1 MEYSAKTRQELVDSF
16 KKKWDKKLLLAGN
29 SLKNQVKEVERM
41 GAYRAEPVTITQEA
55 MEFCQNEKI
64 GIYSELMKKH
74 YEKLTE
80 YYTGKQYKDDYYY
93 IIDKLNQFP
102 YSENMY
108 RRTVRTKRYF
118 AQAEHVFILLRDYRV
133 LQFFDCSVADYLLDQ
148 MAPEKLDYKRNSI
161 FGFNMRHFDEI
172 IAARI
177 DLGDEAV
184 IGAVRELI
192 LSENNTAVLTVA
204 VIRGIIKSSDESLH
218 QLLADFL
225 LAARLQEGV
234 RQAVCENADC
244 GTVEA
249 FIRIFDTI
257 CEHGLTRFAA
267 VKRAVAT
274 WTGICDLENVDRI
287 TDKMVSLMQ
296 KSIKDPSVAREF
308 LKTNDSIQIAIGLW
322 TLGFYELQ
330 DAVDVMQEYLVN
342 GTRNQILTMSYFNR
356 TLQWSKITSVTAKA
370 AVKKF
375 AGDDE
380 IIAAFFPTYLEETQS
395 YAYQALNY
403 NENRNKREKVYKEI
417 PLSWLFD
424 SEEEAR
430 EHYGILQNILNGMTK
445 KKREFF
451 PCIFPW
457 YGISLSRTQTIKRM
471 CVIAYA
477 LKDES
482 YIEEMA
488 EKLNLIDTSED
499 YSSRGLWV
507 ELLLHHPSNER
518 QKKLLISYIADKE
531 NSAREAACQIADTI
545 TFSADDYEIL
555 EGFLKYKN
563 GNIRRNVLKLLEKQ
577 PDELLLSSV
586 KRLLSSPVEE
596 IRDGGLSLVIQA
608 KKSDRD
614 RDVKAQLICE
624 AGKIETTSDK
634 EQILISEITEEEK
647 PEEEEGYGLYA
658 PGFSFNCPVRK
669 PDSRVVRDYFSISPK
684 ELDRIVKKLAALIE
698 EHSGAEYKNSLGN
711 EVLLGNSLVPV
722 SYGNAP
728 LEDCYPFKELWIDF
742 YEKEIRDPH
751 LVKML
756 ILSSFNMITVYGGKI
771 KERDK
776 LERYGK
782 MLTGKDLADYRM
794 PNNRYTKGGYNSTV
808 NTVFMILNSIY
819 PEKGT
824 REAALELAYE
834 IVDKVPEADLWYEI
848 ENDGR
853 YYYNSVQDYPLTNIP
868 VIAQVLDTLKDW
880 DDEEEFGRNFTAMYL
895 LDDKFRYNE
904 HGEKNGGY
912 YNNRAASFL
921 TVYHYIKACVMG
933 LIPMELVYQSVFTRI
948 GLRNA
953 LEDLSRL
960 VMDSMNA
967 SDKNCLSR
975 YLSAKELEEEKLDGD
990 SPFVK
995 MGREIYFRITDMI
1008 LDVELKRGEMA
1019 TAFSDSISAMR
1030 RIFGLERLVQI
1041 LKALGN
1047 DKLDR
1052 GTYYYWSGS
1061 RTGRKECLS
1070 YLLQICYPRKED
1082 DSEKMGRLF
1091 SRSRIKEQK
1100 IIETAMYA
1108 PQWLSMIEEYLGWP
1122 GLKSGCYY
1130 FMAHMNERFDDKKA
1144 AMIARYTPLSP
1155 EELNNGAF
1163 DVAWFKE
1170 AYGLLGEERFKRLYD
1185 AAKYISDG
1193 SKHARARKYADAA
1206 LGTVT
1211 TQELRQVIEDKRNK
1225 DLLMSYGLIPIE
1237 GKQDLLDRYEFL
1249 QKFLKESRQFGA
1261 QRRASESLAVS
1272 MALKNMANTAGYA
1285 DVTRLTLAMESEL
1298 VKSYEPYFEEQE
1310 IDGVMLNLHTDENGK
1325 TQIICQKGG
1334 KQQKSVPAKLK
1345 KHEYYLKLKEIEKK
1359 LKDQYSRTVKM
1370 FEQSMEERELYQYQE
1385 LRLLC
1390 ENPVIEP
1397 VISSLVFITE
1407 EEMLAHGWMQGEGLV
1422 DCFGEIHPLSKEAT
1436 LRIAHP
1442 YDLYQTGCWHEY
1454 QKMIFAGASDGRIK
1468 KQPFKQVF
1476 RELYVKLPEELKKE
1490 RSTMFAGN
1498 QIQPSKTVACLK
1510 SRRWIADYEEGL
1522 QKVYYKENLIAHIY
1536 ALADWFSPSDIE
1548 APALEWVEFTDRKTF
1563 KNVKIEEIPDIIYSE
1578 VMRDVDLAVSVA
1590 HAGGVDPETS
1600 HSTIEMRRAV
1610 LEFSLPLFKLT
1621 NVRLE
1626 GSHAFVEGSR
1636 GRYSIHLGSGVI
1648 HQLGG
1653 HQINVLPVHS
1663 QGRGK
1668 LFLPFLDEDP
1678 KTAEIISK
1686 VVLFSEDK
1694 KIKDPYILS
1703 QIISL

>member
-1 MEYSAKTRQELVDSF
+1 MEYSMESRQKLVDNF

-29 SLKNQVKEVERM
+29 GLKNQVKEVERI
-41 GAYRAEPVTITQEA
+41 GAYRAEPVTITEEA
-55 MEFCQNEKI
+55 MEFCRNEKI
-64 GIYSELMKKH
+64 GTYSELMKKH

-80 YYTGKQYKDDYYY
+80 YFTGKQLKEDYYY

-102 YSENMY
+102 YAENIY

-118 AQAEHVFILLRDYRV
+118 PQVEHVFTLLRDYRV
-133 LQFFDCSVADYLLDQ
+133 LQFFECSVADYLLDQ
-148 MAPEKLDYKRNSI
+148 MEPEKLDYKHNSV
-161 FGFNMRHFDEI
+161 FGFKMRHFDDI

-177 DLGDEAV
+177 DLGDEDV

-192 LSENNTAVLTVA
+192 LSENNTAVLTVN

-218 QLLADFL
+218 KLLAEFL

-257 CEHGLTRFAA
+257 CENGLTRFAA

-274 WTGICDLENVDRI
+274 WTGICDLEHVDRI

-296 KSIKDPSVAREF
+296 QSIKDPAAAREF
-308 LKTNDSIQIAIGLW
+308 LKTNDTIQIAIGLW

-330 DAVDVMQEYLVN
+330 DAVDVMQEYLEH

-356 TLQWSKITSVTAKA
+356 TLQWPKITSVTAKA

-375 AGDDE
+375 ADDEE
-380 IIAAFFPTYLEETQS
+380 IIAAFFPTYLESAQT

-403 NENRNKREKVYKEI
+403 NENRNKTEKVYEEI
-417 PLSWLFD
+417 PVSRLFD

-430 EHYGILQNILNGMTK
+430 EHYGILRGILNGMTK

-457 YGISLSRTQTIKRM
+457 YGITLSRTQIIKRM
-471 CVIAYA
+471 SIIAYA
-477 LKDES
+477 LKDEA
-482 YIEEMA
+482 YMEEMA
-488 EKLNLIDTSED
+488 EKLSMIDTSEG

-507 ELLLHHPSNER
+507 ELLLHHPANER

-531 NSAREAACQIADTI
+531 SGARDTACRIADRL
-545 TFSADDYEIL
+545 TFSADDYEQL

-577 PDELLLSSV
+577 PDELLLASV
-586 KRLLSSPVEE
+586 KRLLNSPVEE

-608 KKSDRD
+608 KKSDRSGL
-614 RDVKAQLICE
+614 VKAQLVSE
-624 AGKIETTSDK
+624 AGKLETTSDK
-634 EQILISEITEEEK
+634 EQILISEITEDEK
-647 PEEEEGYGLYA
+647 PAEEGYGLYT
-658 PGFSFNCPVRK
+658 PGFSFRCPVRK
-669 PDSRVVRDYFSISPK
+669 PDSRVIRDYFSISPK
-684 ELDRIVKKLAALIE
+684 EMERIVKKLAALIE
-698 EHSGAEYKNSLGN
+698 EHAGVEYKNSLGN
-711 EVLLGNSLVPV
+711 EVLLGNSLVPTA
-722 SYGNAP
+722 YGNAP
-728 LEDCYPFKELWIDF
+728 IADRYPFKELWVNF
-742 YEKEIRDPH
+742 YEQEIRDPH
-751 LVKML
+751 LLKLL
-756 ILSSFNMITVYGGKI
+756 ILGSFNIINVYGGKL
-771 KERDK
+771 KEREK
-776 LERYGK
+776 LEQYGK
-782 MLTGKDLADYRM
+782 MLIGKDLADYRM
-794 PNNRYTKGGYNSTV
+794 PSSRYTKGGYSSTV
-808 NTVFMILNSIY
+808 NTVFAILESIY
-819 PEKGT
+819 PEQGT
-824 REAALELAYE
+824 REAALELVYE
-834 IVDKVPEADLWYEI
+834 IMDKIPEEDLWYEV
-848 ENDGR
+848 EPDGR
-853 YYYNSVQDYPLTNIP
+853 YYYNSVQDYPLINIP
-868 VIAQVLDTLKDW
+868 VISRLLDTLEDW
-880 DDEEEFGRNFTAMYL
+880 ANDDEFGQNFTAMYL
-895 LDDKFRYNE
+895 LDDKLKFIE
-904 HGEKNGGY
+904 HNDRSGNY
-912 YNNRAASFL
+912 YNNRAVSFL
-921 TVYHYIKACVMG
+921 TVYHYIKACVLG
-933 LIPMELVYQSVFTRI
+933 LIPIELVYQSIFTRI
-948 GLRNA
+948 DLRNA

-967 SDKNCLSR
+967 RDKKCLSR
-975 YLSAKELEEEKLDGD
+975 FLSAKELEEEKLDD
-990 SPFVK
+990 NSPFVK

-1019 TAFSDSISAMR
+1019 TEFSDSISSMK
-1030 RIFGLERLVQI
+1030 RIFGLERLAQI

-1047 DKLDR
+1047 EKLDR
-1052 GTYYYWSGS
+1052 GTYYYWSGN

-1070 YLLQICYPRKED
+1070 YLLQICYPLED
-1082 DSEKMGRLF
+1082 DNSEKMGRLF
-1091 SRSRIKEQK
+1091 SQSSIKEQK

-1211 TQELRQVIEDKRNK
+1211 SNELRPVIEDKRNK
-1225 DLLMSYGLIPIE
+1225 DLLMSYGLIPVE

-1249 QKFLKESRQFGA
+1249 QKFLKESKQFGA

-1272 MALKNMANTAGYA
+1272 TALKNMANTAGYT

-1298 VKSYEPYFEEQE
+1298 VKSYGPYFEEQE
-1310 IDGVMLNLHTDENGK
+1310 IDGVMLNLHTDENGR
-1325 TQIICQKGG
+1325 TQVICQKGG
-1334 KQQKSVPAKLK
+1334 KQLKSVPAKLK
-1345 KHEYYLKLKEIEKK
+1345 KQEYYLKLKETEKK

-1385 LRLLC
+1385 LKLLC

-1397 VISSLVFITE
+1397 VVTSLVFITE
-1407 EEMLAHGWMQGEGLV
+1407 GENPVHGWMQGKGLV
-1422 DCFGEIHPLSKEAT
+1422 DCFGEIHSLPDDAQI
-1436 LRIAHP
+1436 RIAHP
-1442 YDLYQTGCWHEY
+1442 FDLYRSGCWHEY
-1454 QKMIFAGASDGRIK
+1454 QKMIFAGAGEGNIK

-1476 RELYVKLPEELKKE
+1476 RELYVKLPEELDKE

-1563 KNVKIEEIPDIIYSE
+1563 KNVKIEEIPDIVYSE

-1600 HSTIEMRRAV
+1600 HSTVEMRKAI
-1610 LEFSLPLFKLT
+1610 LEFSLPLFKLS

-1636 GRYSIHLGSGVI
+1636 GSYSIHLGSGVI
-1648 HQLGG
+1648 HQMGG

-1686 VVLFSEDK
+1686 VVLFAEDK

-1703 QIISL
+1703 QIIHL